1 MALTWRGALAP
12 LDVPD
17 ARRLRVPVAAFSNAR
32 ELPLPL
38 QYQPTDLPGHDGA
51 FTVGAI
57 DKIWMDGGFLW
68 GSGTFDSDDPVAV
81 SVFGKVKR
89 GFARHVSV
97 DVEPRTFALMGA
109 TIVSKPAFGQAAIKE
124 VADTS
129 ADVEQAPMLTF
140 SVSAPVLDA
149 SGVSDHVE
157 WSGDVGSVEAVR
169 KARVAV
175 AAYTAVA
182 FGAEAETFNWVDDVG
197 GLPSYIKRI
206 ARHLQRKGMT
216 ESRSIATAV
225 NAAKKMCSTGDLN
238 WPGLQNVNPGSR
250 AQACAAVASWN
261 AKRARA
267 RAT

>member
-1 MALTWRGALAP
+1 LAP

-17 ARRLRVPVAAFSNAR
+17 ARRLRVPVSTFNNAR

-51 FTVGAI
+51 VVVGGI

-68 GSGTFDSDDPVAV
+68 GSGTFDSGDPVAV
-81 SVFGKVKR
+81 SVFGKVQR

-97 DVEPRTFALMGA
+97 DVEPRTFALLGA
-109 TIVSKPAFGQAAIKE
+109 TIVAKPAFGQAAIKE
-124 VADTS
+124 VAVTS
-129 ADVEQAPMLTF
+129 GDVERAPMLTF
-140 SVSAPVLDA
+140 SVSSPVSDV
-149 SGVSDHVE
+149 SGLSDHVE
-157 WSGDVGSVEAVR
+157 WSGGVCGGEAVR
-169 KARVAV
+169 RARVAA

-182 FGAEAETFNWVDDVG
+182 FGVEAETFNWVDDVG
-197 GLPSYIKRI
+197 GLPGYIKRI

-216 ESRSIATAV
+216 ESRAVATAV
-225 NAAKKMCSTGDLN
+225 NAVKRMCATGDLN
-238 WPGLQNVNPGSR
+238 WPGLQSVNPGSR